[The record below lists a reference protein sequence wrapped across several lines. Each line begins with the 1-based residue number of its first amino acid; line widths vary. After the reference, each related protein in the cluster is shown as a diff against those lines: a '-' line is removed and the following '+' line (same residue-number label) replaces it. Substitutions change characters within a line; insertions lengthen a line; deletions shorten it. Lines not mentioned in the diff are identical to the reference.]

1 MKDHDDDDAVDLM
14 VSIKNLIWSHESS
27 RFLRSLVH
35 DRRRVMPE
43 LHFDWSWSWWILSAQ
58 SSAESKAFIASK
70 STSDWNDDIQPL
82 NN

>member
-43 LHFDWSWSWWILSAQ
+43 LHFD
-58 SSAESKAFIASK
+58 
-70 STSDWNDDIQPL
+70 
-82 NN
+82 